1 MAADHGVQHLYVAG
15 LAVAYPFVVEGL
27 HVSYALLGVV
37 LTVAGLAGGLLQGAA
52 GFLGRGEPAR
62 CSQGK
67 TRSAQADLAG
77 QLWSVPAEASS
88 RAMRPLTAEVNDLGE
103 PVARAMT

>member
-37 LTVAGLAGGLLQGAA
+37 LTVAGLAGGLLKGLQGSSGAA
-52 GFLGRGEPAR
+52 SPHGARRAKRGPHRPILLVNFGPFLLKRQVGR
-62 CSQGK
+62 
-67 TRSAQADLAG
+67 
-77 QLWSVPAEASS
+77 
-88 RAMRPLTAEVNDLGE
+88 
-103 PVARAMT
+103 